1 MEHNIS
7 SAALMMMS
15 GWSPEFQ
22 ISIAHSHLAGLA
34 MAVISYFP
42 LERTMAVDDSFKKPG
57 AVPFKWE
64 IRPGVPKVQQQQKQ
78 QEQSPQKQKQKH
90 QKQKQSPPPLPP
102 PASPFINQRSL
113 PTPPGT
119 PRQKLKP
126 PPAGSY
132 FVLTPEP
139 RSHSFRS
146 APRARSERW
155 RLEQPARVR
164 PECVSPGCFPSPLLM
179 HKGSKRKTQKPEPN
193 YISDLETPSRWS
205 LSSRRSRSP
214 FYGSP
219 ASSFSSF
226 RSSPRPVA
234 DAQWAGFGLF

>member
-1 MEHNIS
+1 
-7 SAALMMMS
+7 
-15 GWSPEFQ
+15 
-22 ISIAHSHLAGLA
+22 
-34 MAVISYFP
+34 
-42 LERTMAVDDSFKKPG
+42 MAVDDSFKKPG

-146 APRARSERW
+146 APRARSECW
-155 RLEQPARVR
+155 RLEHPARVR

-234 DAQWAGFGLF
+234 DAEWAGFGLF